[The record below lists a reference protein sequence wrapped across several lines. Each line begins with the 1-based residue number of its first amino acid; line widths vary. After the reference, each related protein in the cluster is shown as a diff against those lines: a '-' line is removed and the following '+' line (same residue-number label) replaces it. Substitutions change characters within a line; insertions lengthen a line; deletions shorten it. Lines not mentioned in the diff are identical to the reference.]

1 MNNIEI
7 WKEINFANNYEV
19 SNYGRI
25 KNKLTNEILKGSFV
39 GRKKYKAH
47 GLMINGKRVFKPTH
61 RIVALHFIENPNNYP
76 IINHID
82 ENHLNNYASNLE
94 WTTNQLNIRHSN
106 KKKIKQLSLNNELIK
121 IWDALHLIGDAGY
134 KIPRISEV
142 LNKKQYRKTA
152 CGYKW
157 EYVSEN
163 DGNQEDTQS

>member
-61 RIVALHFIENPNNYP
+61 RIVALHFIENPNNY
-76 IINHID
+76 
-82 ENHLNNYASNLE
+82 ASNLE

-157 EYVSEN
+157 EYVQEN